1 LTAQRRE
8 EVDRVNQGVPGAVAQ
23 HADLCGLLLRRH
35 PVRQLLYNL
44 LHSILQPQQMLHL
57 LLYDC
62 RPDALYRGQEAVIK
76 RELITKMSS
85 QD

>member
-1 LTAQRRE
+1 MAGQQQGPAATDTLTA
-8 EVDRVNQGVPGAVAQ
+8 
-23 HADLCGLLLRRH
+23 
-35 PVRQLLYNL
+35 
-44 LHSILQPQQMLHL
+44 
-57 LLYDC
+57 C

>member
-1 LTAQRRE
+1 M
-8 EVDRVNQGVPGAVAQ
+8 
-23 HADLCGLLLRRH
+23 
-35 PVRQLLYNL
+35 
-44 LHSILQPQQMLHL
+44 ILME
-57 LLYDC
+57 C

>member
-1 LTAQRRE
+1 MTDALRA
-8 EVDRVNQGVPGAVAQ
+8 VPAFRVLSKFILATGQEIGWEQACSF
-23 HADLCGLLLRRH
+23 CGLTCI
-35 PVRQLLYNL
+35 Q
-44 LHSILQPQQMLHL
+44 
-57 LLYDC
+57 C